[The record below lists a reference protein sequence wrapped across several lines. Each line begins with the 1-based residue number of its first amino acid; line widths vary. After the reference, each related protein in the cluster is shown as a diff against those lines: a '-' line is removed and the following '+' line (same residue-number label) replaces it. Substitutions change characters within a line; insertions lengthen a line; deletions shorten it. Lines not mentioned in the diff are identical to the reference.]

1 MRKEPWVI
9 FIRPL
14 HMPSTMEVRRNPAAT
29 INMVA
34 IKIVLVLENPANAPL
49 ASMHPVMYRAAM
61 ENMAVSHI
69 GILFNM

>member
-1 MRKEPWVI
+1 
-9 FIRPL
+9 
-14 HMPSTMEVRRNPAAT
+14 MEVRRNPAAT